1 MESDPTPSY
10 KVDGCTASKTNCRCV
25 RMLITP
31 STSYLVI
38 IDGLDECHDKT
49 RQQSIL
55 QLLCELIRVYK
66 LPLRFLVG
74 SCPESHIRN
83 SLIGNL
89 SIQSLTESSSMKH
102 FILEEISEFF
112 SEMALRKSVPTIPSC
127 LTWNNH
133 GLGMSLLISLCND
146 HPVSS
151 STQRLSSN
159 LLVPIFAAQG
169 NSLRLY

>member
-10 KVDGCTASKTNCRCV
+10 KVDGRTASKTNCVCV
-25 RMLITP
+25 RTSIIP

-38 IDGLDECHDKT
+38 INGLDECHDKT
-49 RQQSIL
+49 TQRSIL
-55 QLLCELIRVYK
+55 QLLCELIRVHK

-74 SCPESHIRN
+74 SRPESHIRN

-89 SIQSLTESSSMKH
+89 SIQLLTESSSMKH

-112 SEMALRKSVPTIPSC
+112 SEMALRKFVPTIPSC

-159 LLVPIFAAQG
+159 
-169 NSLRLY
+169 